1 MENKPNVINF
11 LSNNG
16 VTSNLLAG
24 GLFALPSLFVRQIAG
39 CVGEAWAT
47 IIVAVSF
54 TVLIGFVFSWI
65 NRREGVIAKRMGF
78 ARLLP
83 DGFDRD
89 KYIEEKEISAAH
101 AEMPRQALQD
111 ELLRWGRLDAKSRKS
126 GRAARLCLVCG
137 ERSLGRQTLACAG
150 VWMESEDCRVYSC
163 KSSFVGN
170 AQQGFADAKEWEEA
184 FKFWIRS
191 FSKGKRYLV
200 ILSDVQQGDWLDAVR
215 RLVEYSSDCRRSV
228 LFLVK
233 LAPGIRAHAISQREP
248 NAENETSWSIDPLTV
263 LQCGQFVRKYAERAH
278 WEDRL
283 ENLQKRFENVD
294 CASSFDRWCFACS
307 GGRPKR
313 LVAFLKN
320 EGGSSETLTSCLIK
334 DIKDNESAGFSAGE
348 CSVVMSF
355 LWCLCLEKARVAQLN
370 ANGQVDVMQIARRLG
385 RNLGELEKLAT
396 VFLGDSLCPRISVST
411 LDEYFAV
418 STARIPEEMVIASL
432 GAGEAGVSFQAGIA
446 VWLQSVIAD
455 GAELPYVPIIVDAI
469 SNALQCG
476 GAYVAKN
483 GDLNAAFDA
492 IEGLRKAFGSFAGQP
507 DADML
512 DRRAEM
518 FFSALR
524 TELKN
529 RIMATCISG
538 LGFLEDES
546 VVRMVSV
553 VLEKCMDEQEFL
565 SYYHSALQV
574 FGMTICNPVGLAA
587 VKRMREIAARKLM
600 PEKVD
605 ATSLAGVLPDFL
617 CTVLLCV
624 FRAPNLSQ
632 TEEGSLFE
640 REDDFVKL
648 LEKVPH
654 KACETIGRWLD
665 LIDALDNDDTWNM
678 SRSMSAIMDGVD
690 GDQSWNGMYVMFAL
704 IAVYMNDQCGEV
716 KDFLWPRI
724 LKGLDVCRFS
734 FDGRNIIRDL
744 ARFPVIWRRAYCRYV
759 VRKCSPWAISAQL
772 EDAHSQLKDL
782 ESLTKMDVLR
792 YLPELVRHFA
802 LCVQA
807 KSRGDKRFVDVL
819 HAGWRKIQSIAE
831 CEDWFNVVN
840 RRSRYWVINWSGQ
853 ILRDAMSE
861 EEREKYF
868 VRFQTLCEEISDAD
882 DVWYHIKL
890 LGTCSQLA
898 CDPLL
903 LQQLQDQLEWLVF
916 DRYGSPDDG
925 LLRRIDRKCVFDAWF
940 DCALMWFNDYLTVAK
955 EKMSPLDVL
964 RVVLAVIY
972 SRSVGLAPEEVL
984 SECIRTYRDEG
995 EKALECVYETPKFMD
1010 QVLCAFSIDWSNR
1023 EASGIGDVNCFE
1035 FVQLLKAS
1043 EEMQV
1048 ILKDR
1053 LDVALQDDDQ
1063 EDCQF
1068 IVRFIFSI
1076 YVNSSVSDDFANH
1089 TFLSLFRCALLASKR
1104 LIEIGKNDSL
1114 MVVALEHVR
1123 QNVSDNDVL
1132 QEAELAY
1139 QAAIDAYIAEVR
1151 EAMPSDDVDVSSDDA
1166 WLNEIWNCPPMV
1178 LQRMPDDVGIRIY
1191 EHLHRI
1197 LLVYSECWLDELK
1210 SDWFYAVLCV
1220 FTNISLTH
1228 CPEELFSFVEKLVL
1242 SGRFAQDCSATECDH
1257 SRIIPLM
1264 SRLLEE
1270 RVRRE
1275 GNEAGANFHSQYCEY
1290 WRTLKHDVWGECT
1303 KDQLSPQD
1311 RACVD
1316 GVEKALSEMRG
1327 RK

>member
-89 KYIEEKEISAAH
+89 KYIEEKEISDAH

-150 VWMESEDCRVYSC
+150 VWMEAEDCRVYSC

-307 GGRPKR
+307 GGRPRR

-385 RNLGELEKLAT
+385 RGLGELEKLAT
-396 VFLGDSLCPRISVST
+396 VFLGDSLCPRMSVST
-411 LDEYFAV
+411 LDEYFAA
-418 STARIPEEMVIASL
+418 STVRIPEEMLIASL
-432 GAGEAGVSFQAGIA
+432 GTGVKGEGFQPGIA
-446 VWLQSVIAD
+446 VWLQSVISD
-455 GAELPYVPIIVDAI
+455 GAEHPYVPVIVDAI

-476 GAYVAKN
+476 GAYIN
-483 GDLNAAFDA
+483 ERGDLHAAFEA
-492 IEGLRKAFGSFAGQP
+492 IVGLKRSLGSFAGQS
-507 DADML
+507 DADRL
-512 DRRAEM
+512 DERAEA

-524 TELKN
+524 TELRK
-529 RIMATCISG
+529 RIMTTCIDG
-538 LGFLEDES
+538 LGILEDES
-546 VVRMVSV
+546 IVRMVSE
-553 VLEKCMDEQEFL
+553 VLDNCADEQEFL
-565 SYYHSALQV
+565 SYYRSALQLL
-574 FGMTICNPVGLAA
+574 GMTICNPFELAA
-587 VKRMREIAARKLM
+587 VKRMREITRRELAA
-600 PEKVD
+600 EQVD
-605 ATSLAGVLPDFL
+605 ASSLSRMLPDFL
-617 CTVLLCV
+617 CTVILCV
-624 FRAPNLSQ
+624 FRAPLMSC
-632 TEEGSLFE
+632 EEDESLFDK
-640 REDDFVKL
+640 EDDFVRL
-648 LEKVPH
+648 LDKVPH
-654 KACETIGRWLD
+654 KMCATVGRWRDLVRSLD
-665 LIDALDNDDTWNM
+665 DDDAWGM
-678 SRSMSAIMDGVD
+678 SRSMSAILDGVNGDSAWD
-690 GDQSWNGMYVMFAL
+690 GAYVIFAL

-724 LKGLDVCRFS
+724 LKGLDSCRLPL
-734 FDGRNIIRDL
+734 DDRNVIRDS
-744 ARFPVIWRRAYCRYV
+744 AKFPVMWRRAYCRYMA
-759 VRKCSPWAISAQL
+759 RECSPWAISAQI
-772 EDAHSQLKDL
+772 DDVQSQLKDL
-782 ESLTKMDVLR
+782 DALTKMDVLR

-807 KSRGDKRFVDVL
+807 KSRGDRRYVDVL
-819 HAGWRKIQSIAE
+819 HAGWQKIQGIAE

-840 RRSRYWVINWSGQ
+840 RRSRYWVMSWAGQ
-853 ILRDAMSE
+853 ILRDAMSD
-861 EEREKYF
+861 EEREKYYDRLQ
-868 VRFQTLCEEISDAD
+868 VLCEEIDAADNPWYHVKILYACKQLAD
-882 DVWYHIKL
+882 D
-890 LGTCSQLA
+890 
-898 CDPLL
+898 PLS
-903 LQQLQDQLEWLVF
+903 LQRMLEPIERLVF
-916 DRYGSPDDG
+916 ERYGRVADG
-925 LLRRIDRKCVFDAWF
+925 MLRKIGNRCVFDAWF
-940 DCALMWFNDYLTVAK
+940 DCALAWFGDELVVADK
-955 EKMSPLDVL
+955 KMPSFDVL
-964 RVVLAVIY
+964 ARILAVIHG
-972 SRSVGLAPEEVL
+972 RPVTLTPEAVL
-984 SECIRTYRDEG
+984 DECICAYQDEG
-995 EKALECVYETPKFMD
+995 ERALERVFESFRFMD
-1010 QVLCAFSIDWSNR
+1010 QVLASFVVDQANR
-1023 EASGIGDVNCFE
+1023 DASGVGDTYGAD
-1035 FVQLLKAS
+1035 FVQLLRTS
-1043 EEMQV
+1043 EKMQSV
-1048 ILKDR
+1048 VSNR
-1053 LDVALQDDDQ
+1053 LDVALQDDDT
-1063 EDCQF
+1063 EDCLF
-1068 IVRFIFSI
+1068 LIKIALMA
-1076 YVNSSVSDDFANH
+1076 YVDFAEADDFARPA
-1089 TFLSLFRCALLASKR
+1089 FCSMFERSLHACRR
-1104 LIEIGKNDSL
+1104 LIAQGYNYQLIVSSL
-1114 MVVALEHVR
+1114 EYAQQVIP
-1123 QNVSDNDVL
+1123 SGDVL
-1132 QEAELAY
+1132 EEVKIVCRE
-1139 QAAIDAYIAEVR
+1139 AIDAYVASVR
-1151 EAMPSDDVDVSSDDA
+1151 DGIPLDCADASVEDEWLSGLWDCPAAALRQMP
-1166 WLNEIWNCPPMV
+1166 E
-1178 LQRMPDDVGIRIY
+1178 DVGTRIY
-1191 EHLHRI
+1191 GHLHSI
-1197 LLVYSECWLDELK
+1197 MFAYSEKWLEKMK
-1210 SDWFYAVLCV
+1210 SNWLYAVLRV
-1220 FTNISLTH
+1220 FLDLPLQCCSE
-1228 CPEELFSFVEKLVL
+1228 PFFAFVENLVL
-1242 SGRFAQDCSATECDH
+1242 SGRFVQDCSATVNNPK
-1257 SRIIPLM
+1257 RMIPLFG
-1264 SRLLEE
+1264 RLVDERIRRTGGVVEAELIAQYRRYWQQLKCDVLGGGEE
-1270 RVRRE
+1270 NELLPGDRVLQE
-1275 GNEAGANFHSQYCEY
+1275 G
-1290 WRTLKHDVWGECT
+1290 V
-1303 KDQLSPQD
+1303 D
-1311 RACVD
+1311 RALGIVM
-1316 GVEKALSEMRG
+1316 SE
-1327 RK
+1327 